1 MMRLAFLLMYF
12 VVSSTGRDGQ
22 VEQVLPEVN
31 VKQLK
36 RILASDPEAVL
47 VDVRSA
53 AEIARGVLPGEKIYV
68 EYGKSD
74 FEEKLAGLEKSGS
87 YYVYCH
93 SGLRSAVAVDFLRQ
107 KGYKNVYN
115 VKGGMAKWTKN
126 GYATE

>member
-1 MMRLAFLLMYF
+1 MKLAFLLMYF
-12 VVSSTGRDGQ
+12 VVSSTDRDWQG
-22 VEQVLPEVN
+22 EQVLPEVN

-47 VDVRSA
+47 IDVRSA
-53 AEIARGVLPGEKIYV
+53 SEIARGVLPGNKIYV

-87 YYVYCH
+87 YFVYCH

-107 KGYKNVYN
+107 RGYKNVYN
-115 VKGGMAKWTKN
+115 VKGGMAKWMKS
-126 GYATE
+126 GYTTE

>member
-1 MMRLAFLLMYF
+1 MKLAFLLMYF
-12 VVSSTGRDGQ
+12 VVSSTDRDWQG
-22 VEQVLPEVN
+22 EQVLLEVN

-47 VDVRSA
+47 IDVRSA
-53 AEIARGVLPGEKIYV
+53 SEIARGVLPGNKIYV

-107 KGYKNVYN
+107 RGYKNVYN
-115 VKGGMAKWTKN
+115 VKGGMAKWMKS
-126 GYATE
+126 GYTTE